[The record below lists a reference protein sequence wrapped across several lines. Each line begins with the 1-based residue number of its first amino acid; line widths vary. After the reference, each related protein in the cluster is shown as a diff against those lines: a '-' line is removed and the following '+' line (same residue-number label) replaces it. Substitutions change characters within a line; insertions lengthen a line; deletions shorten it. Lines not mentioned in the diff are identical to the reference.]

1 MRRNNKLAVVGML
14 AVLIAAGCTGPGKT
28 AKTMQQ
34 VSTESA
40 VSGKVV
46 ETMDGGGYTY
56 VLVEK
61 DGKKTW
67 AAVPATKVT
76 VGQQIKL
83 LPGGEMNNFP
93 STALNRTFEKIIFS
107 GGVDDGT
114 QNGVQAA
121 KKPAYQMAEKNLMA
135 GKVAETMNVGTYT
148 YLRIEKDGKSSW
160 AAIPAVKL
168 AVGDEIE
175 LLPGTEM
182 GQFSSPSLKRT
193 FENIYFSSGL
203 KKGGAQAAAA
213 GANTEAD
220 GKVEAA
226 AAGALPPGH
235 PSLNAA
241 TAAVPQNAPA
251 AKPVEGK
258 VVETMN
264 GGGYTYISLEKDG
277 IKSWVAVPPM
287 QVKVGDELKIAPGTA
302 MSNFKSSSLNR
313 SFEKIIFSTG
323 AMK

>member
-28 AKTMQQ
+28 AKTMPQLQ
-34 VSTESA
+34 AESA

-83 LPGGEMNNFP
+83 LPGGEMTNFP
-93 STALNRTFEKIIFS
+93 SAALNRTFDKIIFS
-107 GGVDDGT
+107 GGVDDGSL
-114 QNGVQAA
+114 QKGAQAA
-121 KKPAYQMAEKNLMA
+121 QKQAYQMSEKTLVA

-148 YLRIEKDGKSSW
+148 YLRLEKDGKSSW
-160 AAIPAVKL
+160 AAIPAVKV
-168 AVGDEIE
+168 AVGDEVE

-193 FENIYFSSGL
+193 FDNIYFSSGL
-203 KKGGAQAAAA
+203 KNGGAQPAAAA
-213 GANTEAD
+213 GD
-220 GKVEAA
+220 KGKAA
-226 AAGALPPGH
+226 
-235 PSLNAA
+235 
-241 TAAVPQNAPA
+241 APA
-251 AKPVEGK
+251 ALPAGHPKLDGAAAPAPQSAAPMKPIAGK

-264 GGGYTYISLEKDG
+264 AGGYTYISLDKDG
-277 IKSWVAVPPM
+277 VKTWVAVPTM
-287 QVKVGDELKIAPGTA
+287 QTKVGEELSIAPGAVMT
-302 MSNFKSSSLNR
+302 NFKSSSLNR

-323 AMK
+323 PMK